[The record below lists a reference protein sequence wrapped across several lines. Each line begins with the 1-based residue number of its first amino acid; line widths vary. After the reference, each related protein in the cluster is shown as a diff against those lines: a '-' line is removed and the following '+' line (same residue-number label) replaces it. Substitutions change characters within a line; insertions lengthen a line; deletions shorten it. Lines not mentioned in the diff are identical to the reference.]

1 MLQPSEIRPVLPSRK
16 CNSISDDDSGCALDE
31 YSWIPQG
38 MSHLQVHE
46 YVNSLPRTKVP
57 RGSHASQ
64 RHRIQQL
71 LRQLPPQDSK
81 ASYCDGLNDDE
92 KNEFYLF
99 QSSRKRHALGH
110 GTIDQ
115 LSDSIQNRFC
125 AQCHEK
131 LTSKEFVI
139 SALRAGPH
147 SLWHP
152 ACFVCCVCKE
162 ILADLIYF
170 YKDGKIYCGRH
181 HAETLK
187 PRCVTCDEIIF
198 ADECTEAE
206 GFSWHT
212 RHFSCFECNQLLGGQ
227 QYIMRDGRPFCCP
240 CFELL
245 YTECCESCGNIISIE
260 EGRMTHEG
268 HHWHATDLCFACRTC
283 GQSLK
288 QQSFLLKQSELYCS
302 ASCLAEISENSNHQG
317 KLIACKRQMIRP
329 KGSVDDSLP
338 EDSVSWT
345 SVSNREDQSSV
356 STYSELNFKSKTSS
370 DDPGLH
376 DSHSLA
382 ETDSGLNLTYTAYTG
397 HINEIVENY
406 FKDKNLSTS
415 GNEVVDLFSRKGCS
429 SKPDQIRSLPLRCKN
444 SLSNQV
450 DANNYRESREQSA
463 KKSSVIC
470 PTNYMINPDRYFINS
485 PVSES
490 QLCQPSS
497 TSHPNS
503 PLFPTQGNCLE
514 SCAVIS
520 PVSQMSNRQTINRL
534 SPVNEICSAELLAEY
549 NSAHSPKVHMSVK
562 SQQNCLPAVNLSTSP
577 RCQLCKSCSRT
588 DCNCLTSGKASLP
601 DLSYTTVVCE
611 TKWKQNPYLWL
622 KRNSSSIAQNL
633 GAARTAAPVG
643 GRRASGYDSDS
654 ALKRRRIKLHH
665 KRDTDGSPNQPSR
678 RIPRL
683 GVGDMSR
690 YMSNEFRPNSAS
702 QQQLPYCCNVNDWKE
717 FKSAEM
723 TKCLAELNLEYEGCS
738 TCSSSSGSDFD
749 YYLDRQNTQF
759 PQPTIA
765 SDKRLK
771 KRKTKQ
777 CTIS

>member
-1 MLQPSEIRPVLPSRK
+1 
-16 CNSISDDDSGCALDE
+16 
-31 YSWIPQG
+31 
-38 MSHLQVHE
+38 
-46 YVNSLPRTKVP
+46 
-57 RGSHASQ
+57 
-64 RHRIQQL
+64 
-71 LRQLPPQDSK
+71 
-81 ASYCDGLNDDE
+81 
-92 KNEFYLF
+92 
-99 QSSRKRHALGH
+99 
-110 GTIDQ
+110 
-115 LSDSIQNRFC
+115 
-125 AQCHEK
+125 
-131 LTSKEFVI
+131 
-139 SALRAGPH
+139 
-147 SLWHP
+147 
-152 ACFVCCVCKE
+152 
-162 ILADLIYF
+162 
-170 YKDGKIYCGRH
+170 
-181 HAETLK
+181 
-187 PRCVTCDEIIF
+187 
-198 ADECTEAE
+198 
-206 GFSWHT
+206 
-212 RHFSCFECNQLLGGQ
+212 
-227 QYIMRDGRPFCCP
+227 
-240 CFELL
+240 
-245 YTECCESCGNIISIE
+245 
-260 EGRMTHEG
+260 MTHEG

-288 QQSFLLKQSELYCS
+288 QQSFLLRQSELYCS
-302 ASCLAEISENSNHQG
+302 ASCLAEISANSNHQG
-317 KLIACKRQMIRP
+317 NLIGCKRQMIRP

-356 STYSELNFKSKTSS
+356 STYSEINFKSKTNF
-370 DDPGLH
+370 DDPGHH

-406 FKDKNLSTS
+406 FKDKSSTTS
-415 GNEVVDLFSRKGCS
+415 GNEVVDLFSRKRGCS
-429 SKPDQIRSLPLRCKN
+429 SKPDQIRSPPLHCKN

-450 DANNYRESREQSA
+450 DANNYRESREQST

-470 PTNYMINPDRYFINS
+470 PTKYMINPDRYFINC

-497 TSHPNS
+497 MSHPNS
-503 PLFPTQGNCLE
+503 PLFPMQGNCLE

-520 PVSQMSNRQTINRL
+520 PVPQMSNRQTINRL
-534 SPVNEICSAELLAEY
+534 SPVNEICSAELVAEY
-549 NSAHSPKVHMSVK
+549 NGAHSPKMMSIK
-562 SQQNCLPAVNLSTSP
+562 SQQNGLPPAINLSASP
-577 RCQLCKSCSRT
+577 RCQPCKSCSRT

-622 KRNSSSIAQNL
+622 KRNSSSIIAQNP

-643 GRRASGYDSDS
+643 GRRAGGYDSDS
-654 ALKRRRIKLHH
+654 ALKRRRIKSHH
-665 KRDTDGSPNQPSR
+665 KRDTDSSPNHPSR

-690 YMSNEFRPNSAS
+690 CMADEFRRNSAS
-702 QQQLPYCCNVNDWKE
+702 QQQLPNCHNVNDWKE
-717 FKSAEM
+717 FKSVEM

-749 YYLDRQNTQF
+749 YYLDRRPNTQF
-759 PQPTIA
+759 PQPALA